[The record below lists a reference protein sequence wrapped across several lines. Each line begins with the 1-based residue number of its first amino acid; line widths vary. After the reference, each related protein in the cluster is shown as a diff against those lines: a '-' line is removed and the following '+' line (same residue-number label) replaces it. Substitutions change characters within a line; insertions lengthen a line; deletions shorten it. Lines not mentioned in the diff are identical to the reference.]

1 MASKKNM
8 VLLSVL
14 SVSVRLIVNKC
25 IFFNTFLRF
34 CDSNV
39 AEKRKISIRSSR
51 GQQSLR
57 N

>member
-1 MASKKNM
+1 M

-14 SVSVRLIVNKC
+14 SVSVRLIVDKS

-39 AEKRKISIRSSR
+39 AEKVRFQCDRAEDI
-51 GQQSLR
+51 QSLR